1 MHNINQP
8 RFRYGLL
15 FWCLAVLLIFNVAF
29 PKGGIKLGSFPLTW
43 GYAIIGIL
51 GLMAFA
57 TFPLS
62 RGPRLA
68 PTIQFAVGFVPL
80 AALTAIKGIYGNA
93 SATITAAWIV
103 NFLILPLIVL
113 MLFGRRAESLS
124 DQQIAKIFTGCIRF
138 VIVWGLFNFFLF
150 AATKKVFDIAYL
162 TVNVADYGNTFSKN
176 NRRGTFMKLISTY
189 NNGNIY
195 GACMLML
202 APLYLITERVRV
214 WKMLYIVAIV
224 LTISRTAWFGLLE
237 LLLVMSGFRLVK
249 INRPSIWI
257 AIMMAAV
264 VVGYVTVQLGW
275 GIDKVADTNLG
286 NRVDNITMVDL
297 SLFGESRIHIPE
309 LTYVGLLA
317 SFGVAGFLF
326 ALVAFFTPL
335 VFAIT
340 NFQKLSLMQRA
351 AAAGIGTYLAVAIV
365 DGALIFPPV
374 IVLFLFVSVMT
385 YRHVQAPPA

>member
-1 MHNINQP
+1 M
-8 RFRYGLL
+8 
-15 FWCLAVLLIFNVAF
+15 FWCLAVLLIFNVAL
-29 PKGGIKLGSFPLTW
+29 PKGGVKLGSFPFTW
-43 GYAIIGIL
+43 GYAVIGIL
-51 GLMAFA
+51 GVMAFA
-57 TFPLS
+57 SFPLS
-62 RGPRLA
+62 QGPRLA
-68 PTIQFAVGFVPL
+68 PVIQFALGFVPL
-80 AALTAIKGIYGNA
+80 SALTAIKGIYGDA
-93 SATITAAWIV
+93 STTITVAWIV

-124 DQQIAKIFTGCIRF
+124 DTQITKIFTGCIRF
-138 VIVWGLFNFFLF
+138 VIVWGLFNFVLYV
-150 AATKKVFDIAYL
+150 ATKKVFDIAYL

-176 NRRGTFMKLISTY
+176 NRRGMFMKLISTY

-202 APLYLITERVRV
+202 APLYMVMERVRV

-237 LLLVMSGFRLVK
+237 LLLIMSGFRLVK

-264 VVGYVTVQLGW
+264 VVGYVTVKLGW
-275 GIDKVADTNLG
+275 GIDTVADTSLG
-286 NRVDNITMVDL
+286 NRVDSVTLTEM

-309 LTYVGLLA
+309 LTYVGLLT
-317 SFGVAGFLF
+317 SFGIVGFLF
-326 ALVAFFTPL
+326 ALVALFTPL
-335 VFAIT
+335 AFGIA
-340 NFQKLSLMQRA
+340 NFQRLSLMQRA
-351 AAAGIGTYLAVAIV
+351 AAAGIGTYLAVAII

-385 YRHVQAPPA
+385 YRSVQARPA